1 MADDLDQ
8 PLPEKQPTD
17 GAAQDTS
24 GREPKPGAEA
34 GNTDAPEGSAQVPP
48 IAEALADASDPEED
62 VDVEVAYEVI
72 RLLSS
77 QLYSSPLKAV
87 EELVVNS
94 WDADAE
100 DCYVHVPTPE
110 DLAAPISGT
119 AVAVLDNGHG
129 MTIDELRSLWH
140 VGISPKREEQWKERA
155 HRQQIGKFG
164 IGKLASYVLARR

>member
-1 MADDLDQ
+1 MADDAKR
-8 PLPEKQPTD
+8 PLPAGAPPADTTGEATSRPEGEGDPD
-17 GAAQDTS
+17 GTNA
-24 GREPKPGAEA
+24 
-34 GNTDAPEGSAQVPP
+34 DAPEGSAAVPP
-48 IAEALADASDPEED
+48 VAEALADASDPEED

-100 DCYVHVPTPE
+100 DCYVYVPSAE
-110 DLAAPISGT
+110 ELAAATPQT

-140 VGISPKREEQWKERA
+140 VGISPKREEEWKKRA
-155 HRQQIGKFG
+155 HRQQI
-164 IGKLASYVLARR
+164 